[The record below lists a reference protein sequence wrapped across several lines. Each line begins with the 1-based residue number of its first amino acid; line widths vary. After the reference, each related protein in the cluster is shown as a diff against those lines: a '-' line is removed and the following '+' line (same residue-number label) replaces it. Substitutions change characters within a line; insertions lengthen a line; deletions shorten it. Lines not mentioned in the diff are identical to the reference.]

1 VLDETDWSPVASR
14 KAKSGEERKCNGPL
28 GGRFQ
33 FAKRDSPDVFWTI
46 PAIEARSAASRP
58 FPFVPP
64 PFQPYS
70 FRSRPEDIG
79 MNARIAELRFFL
91 SALFE
96 REGKVGITRSMMRQL
111 VRH

>member
-1 VLDETDWSPVASR
+1 
-14 KAKSGEERKCNGPL
+14 
-28 GGRFQ
+28 
-33 FAKRDSPDVFWTI
+33 
-46 PAIEARSAASRP
+46 
-58 FPFVPP
+58 
-64 PFQPYS
+64 
-70 FRSRPEDIG
+70 